1 MAGVVYFL
9 EERNAR
15 DCELMVGAVAG
26 VSGIGLERVC
36 LVEGVCL
43 GEISLQGRPALAFF
57 DGLPTLRVGGGGGGG
72 WYDPSACFLRGLP
85 DERFT
90 AG

>member
-36 LVEGVCL
+36 LVECLGL
-43 GEISLQGRPALAFF
+43 GEISLRGRPALLF
-57 DGLPTLRVGGGGGGG
+57 GGRPTLRGGGGGGG
-72 WYDPSACFLRGLP
+72 GRYDPSACFLRGLP
-85 DERFT
+85 
-90 AG
+90 

>member
-36 LVEGVCL
+36 LVERVGL
-43 GEISLQGRPALAFF
+43 GEISLQGRPALLFG
-57 DGLPTLRVGGGGGGG
+57 GLPTLRGGGGGGG
-72 WYDPSACFLRGLP
+72 GR
-85 DERFT
+85 
-90 AG
+90 